1 MLAIAHPW
9 ESASSY
15 VSSQS
20 LGAIV
25 LRYIYVYVGVA
36 GKRGGQTVLPSA
48 ACAFFVNRCTG
59 ALAQSRRKM
68 PSQVGPDFKRYMDKK
83 LAIKLNGNR
92 HITGAPPDRPTAG
105 KCCANARC
113 ASQARCAVSTSS

>member
-1 MLAIAHPW
+1 MGVLVS
-9 ESASSY
+9 SASHKTRLRR
-15 VSSQS
+15 VLGNSSRRIFLQPVH
-20 LGAIV
+20 GRA
-25 LRYIYVYVGVA
+25 
-36 GKRGGQTVLPSA
+36 LPP
-48 ACAFFVNRCTG
+48 
-59 ALAQSRRKM
+59 LRRKM